1 MIELGFM
8 QKVRGA
14 IMLMGFLVVTGFTI
28 PVQWIQNKLKL
39 KSRQRAPW
47 RYQRRL
53 CRMMGF
59 RLKII
64 GEMPK
69 GGGVLVVANHIS
81 WLDIPIVGAITPT
94 SFVAKAEVGTWPVFG
109 PLARLQRTIFVKR
122 EDRHK
127 AGEQAKEMRA
137 RLEAGDNLVVFPE
150 GTSHDG
156 NNVYNFKSSL
166 LSVAEGAYKDAEGR
180 ERYVIVQPASV
191 AYTHL
196 NGMPIGRALKPHFA
210 WYGDM
215 ELMSHLWTAFCLGPL
230 DIEIVLHKPLTIADV
245 GNRKE
250 LAKVCQQTIARGM
263 ALSLAGRTQP
273 QAA

>member
-14 IMLMGFLVVTGFTI
+14 IMLTGFLTLTALTI
-28 PVQWIQNKLKL
+28 PVQWTQNKLKL

-59 RLKII
+59 RLNII

-94 SFVAKAEVGTWPVFG
+94 SFVAKAEVGTWPFFG

-127 AGEQAKEMRA
+127 AGDQAKAMRA

-156 NNVYNFKSSL
+156 NTVYTFKSSL
-166 LSVAEGAYKDAEGR
+166 LSVAEGAYKDAQGR
-180 ERYVIVQPASV
+180 ERHVIVQPASV

-196 NGMPIGRALKPHFA
+196 HGMPIGRALKPHFA

-215 ELMSHLWTAFCLGPL
+215 ELLSHLWTAFCLGPL
-230 DIEIVLHKPLTIADV
+230 DIEVVLHKPLTMADV
-245 GNRKE
+245 TSRKE
-250 LAKVCQQTIARGM
+250 LAKVCQHVIARGV
-263 ALSLAGRTQP
+263 ATSLAGRTQP
-273 QAA
+273 AAA

>member
-1 MIELGFM
+1 MVELGFM

-14 IMLMGFLVVTGFTI
+14 IMLMGFLTLTALTI
-28 PVQWIQNKLKL
+28 PVQWTQNKLNL

-81 WLDIPIVGAITPT
+81 WLDIPIVGAMTPT
-94 SFVAKAEVGTWPVFG
+94 SFVAKAEVGTWPFFG
-109 PLARLQRTIFVKR
+109 PLARLQRSIFVKR

-127 AGEQAKEMRA
+127 AGDQAREMRA

-156 NNVYNFKSSL
+156 NNVYAFKSSL
-166 LSVAEGAYKDAEGR
+166 LSVAEVAYKDAEGR

-215 ELMSHLWTAFCLGPL
+215 ELLSHLWTAFCLGPL
-230 DIEIVLHKPLTIADV
+230 DIEIVLHKPLTMADV
-245 GNRKE
+245 ANRKE
-250 LAKVCQQTIARGM
+250 MAKVCQQVIARGM